1 MFRSF
6 VLLSTQSGS
15 RTRKH
20 LFLKQVALPVCVPE
34 RVFVAFGSAKERY
47 FRGAKGDFVFPI
59 AFNLLKSVQW
69 DSNPHIRLGRAA
81 GCRYIMD
88 AVESRIGFAAA
99 ADHRADRLE
108 AYPTYLFSQS
118 AWRELNPLPVAY
130 KTTALTA

>member
-1 MFRSF
+1 M
-6 VLLSTQSGS
+6 LLSTQSGS

-34 RVFVAFGSAKERY
+34 RVFVAFRSAKERSTL
-47 FRGAKGDFVFPI
+47 FF
-59 AFNLLKSVQW
+59 LLRSIC
-69 DSNPHIRLGRAA
+69 PRASSGSRTHTFA
-81 GCRYIMD
+81 LEEQQA
-88 AVESRIGFAAA
+88 AVTSWTQLIESRIGFAAA